1 MQLNEKKVKLTNWEG
16 EFVGWKIR
24 ANVTTDQR
32 RARTASLS
40 GDVDGV
46 SDVMSARSRFL
57 LSSFPSRTE
66 GATAIPSWGASWKR
80 KRKKKFLFITALL
93 APESHCATLLDELG
107 DGLSSRRRVYWAVR
121 GWRAACV
128 SLIWVAF
135 WLVSLSFLLC
145 QVGPRRLV
153 KRELSVVARKPKQD
167 HQSPSEGAADY
178 FVRREREGGNWRYGV
193 SDNDQ
198 QTTVHPSAPDVLP
211 RPQTIRMKR
220 NIACTTCGRK
230 MCDFAV
236 FFARAIYRRIRLSN
250 SYLLVSA
257 IW

>member
-16 EFVGWKIR
+16 KFVGWKIR

-178 FVRREREGGNWRYGV
+178 FVRRERERGETGV
-193 SDNDQ
+193 MACLTMTNKPPY
-198 QTTVHPSAPDVLP
+198 T
-211 RPQTIRMKR
+211 PQLLMFSL
-220 NIACTTCGRK
+220 GRK
-230 MCDFAV
+230 QYGWNATSPAPHADARCATLR
-236 FFARAIYRRIRLSN
+236 FFCARDI
-250 SYLLVSA
+250 
-257 IW
+257 